1 MIDISKEAVENS
13 CRAIHDM
20 ITERK
25 IPAHLGVM
33 RQAQMRALSDAAS
46 NSEANTHR
54 ARGGFKGGV

>member
-25 IPAHLGVM
+25 ISAHLARCAR
-33 RQAQMRALSDAAS
+33 RQPAPLAGFALLCS
-46 NSEANTHR
+46 
-54 ARGGFKGGV
+54 